1 MSDTNPRM
9 KRIRAELPPRE
20 EPTPS
25 YAGGLAPEP
34 VYDDPVPDPTMERV
48 AVPISQRLPVVRV
61 ETPDDSAEASTEDER
76 RIRAGGEPSHRAS
89 RSILASSAVMAAG
102 TVVSRGSG
110 FVRSALLAAA
120 IGSTG
125 HADVFNVAN
134 TIPNMLYILLAGGV
148 FNAVLVPQLVRAL
161 RNDEDGGTAY
171 TQRIITLAGLFLGGV
186 TVLLVLAAPW
196 IIHLYFH
203 HHDAAQVASAIDFA
217 RWCLPQV
224 FFYGMFVLVGQV
236 LNARGSFGPM
246 MWAPIANNV
255 VSIFV
260 LVSYLGFFGPQG
272 TGSYSFGQELLLG
285 LGSTL
290 GIVAQFLI
298 LLPYLR
304 KAGFVF
310 SPRFDFRGSGL
321 GHTLRLGVWT
331 VLFVIANQ
339 IAYTVVTILAGSGS
353 GKDGTG
359 YTIYSNSFL
368 LTQVPHS
375 IITVSLATAILP
387 ALSARAAA
395 NDLEGLGRTL
405 TGTLRSAL
413 AVVVP
418 VAAMLPI
425 VPTALAQLLFGYG
438 ASADQY
444 RDYSSTIALF
454 APGLVFFTVHYLML
468 RGLYALERNRTAFY
482 IQCAIAATNI
492 VTALVIVGSVSPDHT
507 APALAVSYGTSYF
520 VGSLTSY
527 AVLRRLLGDLDG
539 RRLLRFLVRLVVV
552 TAAATVV
559 AGLFHAALLTY
570 DESPS
575 WGVTLVET
583 MAVGVV
589 DVCMLLL
596 GAQAMRLTEMTSVV
610 GQITRR
616 LGRR

>member
-20 EPTPS
+20 PRAEPPQRS
-25 YAGGLAPEP
+25 GLAPEP
-34 VYDDPVPDPTMERV
+34 VYDPVPDPTMERV
-48 AVPISQRLPVVRV
+48 ALPVSQIMRAIQEREEEV
-61 ETPDDSAEASTEDER
+61 SEA
-76 RIRAGGEPSHRAS
+76 RASEATTGPTSHRAE

-120 IGSTG
+120 IGSRG

-161 RNDEDGGTAY
+161 RSHEDGGTAY

-196 IIHLYFH
+196 VIHLYFH
-203 HHDAAQVASAIDFA
+203 HHDADQVASAIAFA

-246 MWAPIANNV
+246 MWAPIANNI
-255 VSIFV
+255 VSILV
-260 LVSYLGFFGPQG
+260 LVSYLGLFGPTA
-272 TGSYSFGQELLLG
+272 TGSYTTPQEILLG
-285 LGSTL
+285 LGSTI
-290 GIVAQFLI
+290 GILAQFLV

-304 KAGFVF
+304 RAGFEF
-310 SPRFDFRGSGL
+310 HPRFDFRGSGL

-331 VLFVIANQ
+331 ILFVIANQ
-339 IAYTVVTILAGSGS
+339 VAYTVVTALATSGS

-395 NDLEGLGRTL
+395 GDLGGLGHAL
-405 TGTLRSAL
+405 SGTLRSAL

-418 VAAMLPI
+418 VAALLPI
-425 VPTALAQLLFGYG
+425 IPTALAQLLFGYG

-444 RDYSSTIALF
+444 RDYSATIALF

-468 RGLYALERNRTAFY
+468 RGLYALERNRTAFH
-482 IQCAIAATNI
+482 IQCVIAVVNI
-492 VTALVIVGSVSPDHT
+492 VAALALVHSVAPEHT
-507 APALAVSYGTSYF
+507 APALAVAYGLAYL
-520 VGSLTSY
+520 VGSMTSY
-527 AVLRRLLGDLDG
+527 AVLRRTVGDLDG
-539 RRLLRFLVRLVVV
+539 GRLIRFLVRLVIV
-552 TAAATVV
+552 TAAATIVT
-559 AGLFHAALLTY
+559 GLFHAALLTY
-570 DESPS
+570 DDTPS

-583 MAVGVV
+583 IAVGLVAFG
-589 DVCMLLL
+589 MLML
-596 GAQAMRLTEMTSVV
+596 GARALRLTEMTSIVA
-610 GQITRR
+610 QITRR